1 MIKTRKENE
10 INMLNSNLMLL
21 IKDNE
26 RTVTSNAKNEK
37 SKNMRSYFIYELV
50 YGELLVTTVLFLV
63 KNVIGL
69 IR

>member
-26 RTVTSNAKNEK
+26 STVTSNAKNEK
-37 SKNMRSYFIYELV
+37 SKNMRGYFIYKLV
-50 YGELLVTTVLFLV
+50 CGELLVTTVLFLV